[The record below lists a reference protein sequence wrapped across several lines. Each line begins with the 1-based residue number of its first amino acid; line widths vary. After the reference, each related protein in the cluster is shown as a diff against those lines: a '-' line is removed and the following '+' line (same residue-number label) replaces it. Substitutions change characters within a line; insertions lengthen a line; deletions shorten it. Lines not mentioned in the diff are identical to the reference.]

1 MSKGI
6 FISPGYQYNC
16 PNCAAPL
23 TGESI
28 CRYCGTRIEWIPVV
42 AQTVTVFPKK
52 IVPIKAEFRLD
63 KHGYNAV
70 ESKKFCLDSLR
81 REISSYATKFVKVK
95 KDIDPVLNTFVY
107 RGELLVC
114 EPEEGGDAG

>member
-6 FISPGYQYNC
+6 FMSPGYQYNC

-28 CRYCGTRIEWIPVV
+28 CRYCGTRIEWTPVAV
-42 AQTVTVFPKK
+42 QTVTVFPKK
-52 IVPIKAEFRLD
+52 IIPIKAEFRS
-63 KHGYNAV
+63 NAV
-70 ESKKFCLDSLR
+70 ESEKHVEFHLDSLR
-81 REISSYATKFVKVK
+81 REIGSYAANFVKVE

-114 EPEEGGDAG
+114 EPEEGGDAQ

>member
-1 MSKGI
+1 MSKDS
-6 FISPGYQYNC
+6 FMSPRYQYNC

-52 IVPIKAEFRLD
+52 IVPIRAECRFD
-63 KHGYNAV
+63 EHGYNAV
-70 ESKKFCLDSLR
+70 ESEKFCLDSLR
-81 REISSYATKFVKVK
+81 REIGSYAANFVKVK
-95 KDIDPVLNTFVY
+95 KDIDPVLNTSVY

-114 EPEEGGDAG
+114 EPEEGGDAK

>member
-1 MSKGI
+1 MSKDS
-6 FISPGYQYNC
+6 FMSPRYQYNC

-42 AQTVTVFPKK
+42 AQTVTVFPKR
-52 IVPIKAEFRLD
+52 IVPIQAEFRLD
-63 KHGYNAV
+63 KRGYNSV
-70 ESKKFCLDSLR
+70 ESEKFCLDSLK
-81 REISSYATKFVKVK
+81 REISSYAIKFVKVK

-114 EPEEGGDAG
+114 EPEEGGDAQ